1 MDSKLIIILALCCL
15 PSILYG
21 TYAVLKAIF
30 KWIGGKAGT
39 LSAENIGQLM
49 LVMIAIF
56 CFGLSAYLLL
66 VNIGSDIPN
75 YYREKTLVISLL
87 FLLMGV
93 LCIQVLQFIRI
104 QDRKTSGR
112 ITSVKGRYGSVH
124 SRVKAERSKS
134 MVGQSHRTDI

>member
-1 MDSKLIIILALCCL
+1 MDSKLIIILAICCL

-21 TYAVLKAIF
+21 AYAVLKAIF

-39 LSAENIGQLM
+39 LSVENVGQLM
-49 LVMIAIF
+49 LVMIAVF

-66 VNIGSDIPN
+66 VNIGSNIPN

-104 QDRKTSGR
+104 QDRKVAGK
-112 ITSVKGRYGSVH
+112 IAAVKNRYGSVH
-124 SRVKAERSKS
+124 SGAETDRSQS
-134 MVGQSHRTDI
+134 MVGQSHKN